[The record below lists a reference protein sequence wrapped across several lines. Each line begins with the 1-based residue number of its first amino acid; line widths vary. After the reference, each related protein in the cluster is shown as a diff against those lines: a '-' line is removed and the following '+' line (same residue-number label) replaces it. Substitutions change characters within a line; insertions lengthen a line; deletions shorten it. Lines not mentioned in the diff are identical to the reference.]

1 LLWRRKFNPPPS
13 PTPSGQPGQSLPP
26 QVPQTKKLKNNI
38 ETEIIKIKLIKRAK
52 KLLLLRRILPE
63 K

>member
-1 LLWRRKFNPPPS
+1 MGGLSLSRH
-13 PTPSGQPGQSLPP
+13 PGQSLSP